1 MLVICTPFLSP
12 IIALLKGNV
21 KPRKK
26 SSAFHKGL
34 QTL

>member
-21 KPRKK
+21 KPRKNPLLF
-26 SSAFHKGL
+26 SKGL